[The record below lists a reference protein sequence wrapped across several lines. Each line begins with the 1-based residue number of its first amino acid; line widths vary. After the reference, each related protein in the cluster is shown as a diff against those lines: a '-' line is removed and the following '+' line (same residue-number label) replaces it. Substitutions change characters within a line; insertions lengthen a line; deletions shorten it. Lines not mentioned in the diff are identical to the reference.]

1 MHLFQWIY
9 WQRKISK
16 LFEISQQ
23 NFKKGASTSKNSY
36 RPVNILPVGSKILE
50 KLIHDH
56 FLVLFVII
64 LQKFQCSL
72 SNRLLHGKLIIN
84 DACVLERCHWQKR
97 VLLIDLSK
105 ALYRLCHDLLVAK
118 LHAYRLNISSLNF
131 LQDYLSNCKQRT
143 KVDSFFSS
151 WENNVC
157 GVLQGSTQS

>member
-1 MHLFQWIY
+1 M
-9 WQRKISK
+9 SK

-72 SNRLLHGKLIIN
+72 SNRLLHRKLIIN
-84 DACVLERCHWQKR
+84 DACVLERCH
-97 VLLIDLSK
+97 
-105 ALYRLCHDLLVAK
+105 
-118 LHAYRLNISSLNF
+118 
-131 LQDYLSNCKQRT
+131 
-143 KVDSFFSS
+143 
-151 WENNVC
+151 
-157 GVLQGSTQS
+157 